1 MARQN
6 LVGEHRLI
14 ARTVIALLLWGMLS
28 QLSAADREIIVPLL
42 AGNVFADGRPINRTV
57 MIRLES
63 LGSAIA
69 ATTYNIDHARF
80 AFRDLS
86 LMLNEQYSLV
96 VRDPGYMELRYDLN
110 MNDFVADSAMPG
122 VYVFT
127 GLITLNLESLPP
139 DNKRADKGGP
149 KIVDA
154 RQFKAEIPS
163 EARREY
169 NLALSDTAEDKRT
182 ALAHLEKAVALAPD
196 YYDALNR
203 LGAEYLRVGEYRKS
217 ETVLNHACALNPY
230 AALPLINLGI
240 LYLQEGESLES
251 STAGK
256 TEANAGE
263 ESYRKAINAFE
274 KAQHIAPLVPRTAL
288 YLGNALYKT
297 GAYDKAESAF
307 LNALA
312 LDDKAYEARL
322 MLVNIYIRQQ
332 RYDAAFKQISAYLK
346 TNPNAAQRE
355 QMEALKAKIEK
366 SLKH

>member
-1 MARQN
+1 
-6 LVGEHRLI
+6 
-14 ARTVIALLLWGMLS
+14 MLS

-42 AGNVFADGRPINRTV
+42 AGDVFADGRPINRTV

-63 LGSAIA
+63 LGSAIV
-69 ATTYNIDHARF
+69 ATTYNMDHDRF
-80 AFRDLS
+80 TFRDLS
-86 LMLNEQYSLV
+86 LMLDEQYSLV

-110 MNDFVADSAMPG
+110 MNDFVADSAIPE

-127 GLITLNLESLPP
+127 GLITLNLKSLPP
-139 DNKRADKGGP
+139 DNKQAGKSGP
-149 KIVDA
+149 RMIDA
-154 RQFKAEIPS
+154 RQLKAEIPP

-169 NLALSDTAEDKRT
+169 NLAQSDTAEDKRA

-217 ETVLNHACALNPY
+217 ETTLNRACALNPHDT
-230 AALPLINLGI
+230 LPLINLGI
-240 LYLQEGESLES
+240 LYLQEGESLSS

-256 TEANAGE
+256 PGTKEGE

-274 KAQHIAPLVPRTAL
+274 KAQRLAPLVPRTAL

-307 LNALA
+307 INALA
-312 LDDKAYEARL
+312 LDNKVYEAHL
-322 MLVNIYIRQQ
+322 MLVNVYIRQQ
-332 RYDAAFKQISAYLK
+332 RYDAALKQISAYLK
-346 TNPNAAQRE
+346 TNPNAAQKE

-366 SLKH
+366 TLKPPTRGTAP